1 MRSTNPSW
9 DIPTQPAVYETEP
22 GELDSPEVRY
32 HMDAQRLRSQRL
44 RFRAYAREVDVHIAM
59 HRAADADMQL
69 KAAMARAG
77 MAVHPDDI
85 VRPADLAQHRTPTG
99 LRDHEAGWWACGW
112 PMAIIGLVVVIAIA
126 AGVM

>member
-9 DIPTQPAVYETEP
+9 DIPTQPAVYETES

-32 HMDAQRLRSQRL
+32 HMDAQRLR
-44 RFRAYAREVDVHIAM
+44 FRAAVREFDANSALC
-59 HRAADADMQL
+59 RAADSDMQL

-85 VRPADLAQHRTPTG
+85 VRPADLAPHRTPTG